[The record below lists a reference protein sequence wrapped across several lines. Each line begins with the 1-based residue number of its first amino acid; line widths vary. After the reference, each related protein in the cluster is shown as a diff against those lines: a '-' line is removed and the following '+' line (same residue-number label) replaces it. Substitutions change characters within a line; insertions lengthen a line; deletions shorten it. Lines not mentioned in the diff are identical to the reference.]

1 MKVKFSRLK
10 KTWLIDLDGTI
21 IEHNS
26 HINGINKLLPGV
38 KKFWKKINKEDIIII
53 LTARESKYKL
63 KTIKFLKENNLRY
76 NKILFDL
83 NVGERILIND
93 KKPDGLKTSVSIN
106 VKRNKGLNDINFIY
120 KDKK

>member
-26 HINGINKLLPGV
+26 HINGTNKLLPGV
-38 KKFWKKINKEDIIII
+38 KKFWKKINKKDIIII
-53 LTARESKYKL
+53 LTARESKYRM
-63 KTIKFLKENNLRY
+63 KTIKFLKDNNLRY

-120 KDKK
+120 KDK